1 MPRQKFAATLVRPGQ
16 AAGTWTYLV
25 VDRDRGSSSRTSGS
39 QRDGAYI
46 SSRRRMAFSDG
57 TTSALPEY
65 WPL

>member
-1 MPRQKFAATLVRPGQ
+1 MPRQKLAATLVRPGQ
-16 AAGTWTYLV
+16 AGTWTCLV